1 MNAKVEALYDEG
13 ARRAQREEAKGPL
26 HNESALMRQTEQLLA
41 NGFDSVSYRDT
52 AMYERW
58 EEDPYHYAKPDR
70 SPSDDYNWTMIRR
83 AFAGGTDNET
93 SL

>member
-1 MNAKVEALYDEG
+1 VNTHEHPLVQAWTAFYPNVVNL
-13 ARRAQREEAKGPL
+13 ARRKSLAEAFEHG
-26 HNESALMRQTEQLLA
+26 
-41 NGFDSVSYRDT
+41 YRDA